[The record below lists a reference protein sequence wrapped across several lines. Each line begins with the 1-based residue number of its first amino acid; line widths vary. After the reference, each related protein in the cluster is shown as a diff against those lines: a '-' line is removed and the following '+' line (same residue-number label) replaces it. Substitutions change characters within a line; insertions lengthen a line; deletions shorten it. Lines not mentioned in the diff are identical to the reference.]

1 MGVPL
6 RTASKMHNVPRST
19 LYNKH
24 KQGVSQLV
32 KKRPSSILSAE
43 EETQLVKWIFHV
55 SKKGFPISKDQL
67 CDSAARLVVR
77 LERPTPFKENRPGR
91 HWYEAFL
98 RRHPEL
104 SRRIAQN
111 LSYSRAS
118 ATEERL
124 RNWFA
129 EVESYLTTQNL
140 LNIDPSRVYNCDES
154 AFFLCPKAENVIA
167 RKGARSVYKV
177 VNGDEECL
185 TVLFTVN
192 AADVMAPPMV
202 MYWYRRIPASIARNV
217 PKGWNIGTSE
227 RGWMTA
233 ETFYV
238 YIANVFYPWLKE
250 NNVEFPVVLYVDGHF
265 SHCTMPLSEF
275 CRDSSNRTD
284 RIPLDVAVFHPLK
297 SSWKKTVNKWRLDH
311 DRDRL
316 TKNFAP
322 VLKTAIDSMN
332 LTGTI
337 IRGFASC
344 GLFPFSANAVD
355 FDVLRKGLKKR
366 KSKEDNKVESQ
377 AEDTKSA
384 EFLKFFEE
392 RLPAGLLPEFIESER
407 ISFWSGA
414 VENRGLFTFW
424 LQMKGVTGYEK
435 MSVDS
440 GTIDDAAVPSD
451 DQKLEDAERTT
462 AEDGRGTPT
471 DCAAIITANESLS
484 LGADQSIVV
493 LAVEHDETLATINL
507 DENSG
512 AGQSFGD
519 AIKIK

>member
-1 MGVPL
+1 MSKTKKYAESSIKTALDAVRMGVPL

-19 LYNKH
+19 LYIKH
-24 KQGVSQLV
+24 KQGVSQFV
-32 KKRPSSILSAE
+32 KKGPPSILSAE
-43 EETQLVKWIFHV
+43 EENQLVKWIFHV
-55 SKKGFPISKDQL
+55 SEKGFPISKDQL
-67 CDSAARLVVR
+67 CDSVARLVVR

-104 SRRIAQN
+104 SQRIVQN

-177 VNGDEECL
+177 VNGDEKECL
-185 TVLFTVN
+185 TVLFMVN
-192 AADVMAPPMV
+192 AAGVMVPPMV
-202 MYWYRRIPASIARNV
+202 MYWYQRIPASVVRNV
-217 PKGWNIGTSE
+217 PKGWSIGISE

-233 ETFYV
+233 ETFYE

-250 NNVEFPVVLYVDGHF
+250 NNVEFPVVLYVDGHS

-275 CRDSSNRTD
+275 CRDHQIELIALYPNATH
-284 RIPLDVAVFHPLK
+284 ILQPLDVAVFHPLK

-311 DRDRL
+311 DGDRL
-316 TKNFAP
+316 TKDIFAP
-322 VLKTAIDSMN
+322 VLKTAIDSMD

-355 FDVLRKGLKKR
+355 FDVLRKGR
-366 KSKEDNKVESQ
+366 KSKEDNEVESQ

-392 RLPAGLLPEFIESER
+392 RLPAGLLPVYR
-407 ISFWSGA
+407 IGA
-414 VENRGLFTFW
+414 YWF
-424 LQMKGVTGYEK
+424 
-435 MSVDS
+435 
-440 GTIDDAAVPSD
+440 
-451 DQKLEDAERTT
+451 
-462 AEDGRGTPT
+462 
-471 DCAAIITANESLS
+471 
-484 LGADQSIVV
+484 
-493 LAVEHDETLATINL
+493 LAR
-507 DENSG
+507 
-512 AGQSFGD
+512 
-519 AIKIK
+519 